1 MAERQLVRPAFVIGN
16 DSVDPG
22 KRKTIDLPISILSDH
37 TPVSMSVQVI
47 HGRRPGPTLFVS
59 AAIHG
64 DEVIGVEIV
73 RRLLRM
79 DRLNAIKG
87 TLLAIPIVNSFG
99 FMNNSRY
106 LPDRRD
112 LNRSFPGSVK
122 GSLASRLANI
132 FMKEIV
138 LRSDYGIDL
147 HSAAIHRTNLP
158 QIRVI
163 ASKPETLALAEAFGA
178 PLTLASKL
186 RPGSLREA
194 AQDHDVDILLYEAG
208 EGLRFDEFAVRAG
221 VSGILRVMQHLGMI
235 PSRGTSSKKPKT
247 IHSNASSWIRAPA
260 GGLLRTYKNI
270 GQEVKN
276 GDLLGVISDPFGVV
290 ETDIIVEHEG
300 LLIGRTHLP
309 IVNEGDGLFH
319 IAQIKKSIDAEN
331 QIDKMTTQLQE
342 DVLLD
347 EDEII

>member
-1 MAERQLVRPAFVIGN
+1 MPDKLPTRPEFIIGDN
-16 DSVDPG
+16 SIEPG
-22 KRKTIDLPISILSDH
+22 TRKTIDLPVSILSDH
-37 TPVSMSVQVI
+37 TPVTMSVHVI

-64 DEVIGVEIV
+64 DEIIGVEIV

-79 DRLNAIKG
+79 ERLKAIKG

-99 FMNNSRY
+99 FMNHSRY

-132 FMKEIV
+132 FMEEIV

-163 ASKPETLALAEAFGA
+163 ATKPETMELAEAFGA

-194 AQDHDVDILLYEAG
+194 AQEHGVDILLYEAG

-235 PSRGTSSKKPKT
+235 SSRRSSSKKPKT
-247 IHSNASSWIRAPA
+247 IHSNISSWLRAPA
-260 GGLLRTYKNI
+260 GGLLRTHKNI
-270 GQEVKN
+270 GQEVKV
-276 GDLLGVISDPFGVV
+276 GDLLGVISDPFGEI
-290 ETDIIVEHEG
+290 ETEVIVEYEG

-319 IAQIKKSIDAEN
+319 IAKIKKSIDAETH
-331 QIDKMTTQLQE
+331 IDELTTQLEE
-342 DVLLD
+342 DILMD